1 MIFKATFNWIDGKK
15 ILNTLVFY
23 LLKLSWVF
31 GKFLKIAKGFFN
43 IEIDPRKF
51 GISYLESLSN

>member
-31 GKFLKIAKGFFN
+31 EKFLKIAKGFFY